1 MPSPIQELRI
11 LHTKYLYP
19 DIYGGNLRTL
29 NIARL
34 AQGVFGKT
42 TVFSMDDKVNFEG
55 SFLGI
60 PVIQEKELPPKR
72 ESIRDYF
79 HALTAKVL
87 TVPYTQ
93 RAFDHSDL
101 SLFQIEDPSLY
112 PLLKKNHIC
121 RFILDEHNVNWEL
134 PHPPQTDLKKK
145 IYAKIAS
152 RREKENEKQALHDA
166 DHILCCSTRDRDIL
180 MGGVPEIDGKI
191 SVIPNCVNIRDYDAA
206 CRAPEPGDTTVKER
220 QVLFVGTLSYQ
231 PNMDAVRLICKDIA
245 PQCPDCVFIIV
256 GINPPKI
263 PYPHNVKRTG
273 YLPDVRPVL
282 AGADICIAPICS
294 GSGTRLKILEY
305 MAMGKPVIS
314 TSKGAEGIDYTHG
327 LNIVIEDEIER
338 YPEIIHQ
345 LVADETRCSD
355 LGRNALKLVREK
367 YDWQI
372 YRKSLE
378 KIYQDMR

>member
-1 MPSPIQELRI
+1 
-11 LHTKYLYP
+11 
-19 DIYGGNLRTL
+19 
-29 NIARL
+29 
-34 AQGVFGKT
+34 
-42 TVFSMDDKVNFEG
+42 
-55 SFLGI
+55 
-60 PVIQEKELPPKR
+60 
-72 ESIRDYF
+72 
-79 HALTAKVL
+79 
-87 TVPYTQ
+87 
-93 RAFDHSDL
+93 
-101 SLFQIEDPSLY
+101 
-112 PLLKKNHIC
+112 
-121 RFILDEHNVNWEL
+121 
-134 PHPPQTDLKKK
+134 
-145 IYAKIAS
+145 
-152 RREKENEKQALHDA
+152 
-166 DHILCCSTRDRDIL
+166 
-180 MGGVPEIDGKI
+180 
-191 SVIPNCVNIRDYDAA
+191 
-206 CRAPEPGDTTVKER
+206 
-220 QVLFVGTLSYQ
+220 
-231 PNMDAVRLICKDIA
+231 
-245 PQCPDCVFIIV
+245 VFIIV

>member
-1 MPSPIQELRI
+1 
-11 LHTKYLYP
+11 
-19 DIYGGNLRTL
+19 
-29 NIARL
+29 
-34 AQGVFGKT
+34 
-42 TVFSMDDKVNFEG
+42 
-55 SFLGI
+55 
-60 PVIQEKELPPKR
+60 
-72 ESIRDYF
+72 
-79 HALTAKVL
+79 
-87 TVPYTQ
+87 
-93 RAFDHSDL
+93 
-101 SLFQIEDPSLY
+101 
-112 PLLKKNHIC
+112 
-121 RFILDEHNVNWEL
+121 
-134 PHPPQTDLKKK
+134 
-145 IYAKIAS
+145 
-152 RREKENEKQALHDA
+152 
-166 DHILCCSTRDRDIL
+166 